1 MPAGSELKDRS
12 VVSASL
18 PALFSLTLFVSAG
31 LLFLVELM
39 IAKMILPLL
48 GGTPA
53 VWNTCMMFFQAVLLA
68 GYGYAHISG
77 TRAGIARQ
85 ITVHLAILATA
96 CVVLP
101 IAIPRQW
108 APSPEGSPIGEMLV
122 LLLISVGPPFFV
134 LSATAPLLQRWF
146 ARTGHRSAGDPYF
159 LYSASNLGSMLALI
173 GYPVW
178 MEPHFRLA
186 EQSRAWT
193 IGYFVLLLLTL
204 LCAGALWRCRAAC
217 PSEGRPDGEG
227 EAGVCAAVSPLTR
240 RERGR
245 WILLAFVP
253 SSLMLGVTSSLS
265 TDVAAIPLFWV
276 IPLALYLLSF
286 IIVFARVPALVHR
299 IAILLL
305 PLSMLALFLADFS
318 DTDMPKWT
326 VFGVHLANF
335 FLVCMV
341 CHGEIART
349 RPSAAHLTEFYLW
362 ISVGG
367 VLGGI
372 FNSLIA
378 PVAFTTLFEYPLV
391 LILGALLLP
400 VGRGANVPGL
410 RPWRSALLYVGA
422 PLALVPLTHFLTR
435 DSSMAGALYIDLP
448 GLHITWSAFRA
459 FVGYGVP
466 ALFCY
471 GLVFLRKPLLF
482 GIGFAALFMTVAV
495 SKDLNQDIVHRER
508 SFFGVLKVTRASDG
522 TFMNLSHGTTLHGK
536 QWLNP
541 YHRSEPVSYYHR
553 GGPAGQV
560 FSEFEGGKKKRRI
573 AVTGLGTGS
582 LAAYA
587 GAGQEIDFYEIDPA
601 IKRISTNPAYFTF
614 LSHCRARWRVI
625 LGDAR
630 LTMEKAPPNH
640 YGIIILDAFSSDSIP
655 VHLLTREAVNLY
667 LSKLEHD
674 GVLLIHITNRYVNLA
689 PMLAKMAD
697 ENGFACRLR
706 DDESDY
712 ESAKDGS
719 TWVLLARS
727 ESDLGALSESD
738 DWQKIE
744 PQKTVDVWTDDFS
757 NILSVFKW

>member
-1 MPAGSELKDRS
+1 MSVPA
-12 VVSASL
+12 SASL

-68 GYGYAHISG
+68 GYGYAHVLG
-77 TRAGIARQ
+77 TRAGRTRQ
-85 ITVHLAILATA
+85 IAVHLAILAVA
-96 CVVLP
+96 CIVLP
-101 IAIPRQW
+101 IAVPRQW
-108 APSPEGSPIGEMLV
+108 APSPEGNPIGGLLL
-122 LLLISVGPPFFV
+122 LLLIAVGPPFFV

-146 ARTGHRSAGDPYF
+146 ARTGHPSAGDPYF

-173 GYPVW
+173 AYPTWV
-178 MEPHFRLA
+178 EAHFHLA
-186 EQSRAWT
+186 GQGRAWS
-193 IGYFVLLLLTL
+193 IGYGVIILLTI
-204 LCAGALWRCRAAC
+204 LCAVALWRYRSAC
-217 PSEGRPDGEG
+217 PDDGRSEEEG
-227 EAGVCAAVSPLTR
+227 ASGTCAAAAPLKR
-240 RERGR
+240 GERGQ
-245 WILLAFVP
+245 WVLFAFVP
-253 SSLMLGVTSSLS
+253 SSLMLGVTTFLS

-305 PLSMLALFLADFS
+305 PLSLIALFLADFA
-318 DTDMPKWT
+318 DVGLPKWT

-362 ISVGG
+362 LSVGG

-378 PVAFTTLFEYPLV
+378 PVAFTALFEYPLV
-391 LILGALLLP
+391 LILAALLLP
-400 VGRGANVPGL
+400 AGVRAKAPLFRTWRGILLIIGVPLVLAPVTHFSTTGSFVA
-410 RPWRSALLYVGA
+410 SALHSRLPDLLHVPWSTFSAIVNYGL
-422 PLALVPLTHFLTR
+422 PALVCF
-435 DSSMAGALYIDLP
+435 
-448 GLHITWSAFRA
+448 GLI
-459 FVGYGVP
+459 
-466 ALFCY
+466 
-471 GLVFLRKPLLF
+471 FLRKPLLF
-482 GIGFAALFMTVAV
+482 GVGFAALFMTVAV
-495 SKDLNQDIVHRER
+495 SKDFNRDIVHRER
-508 SFFGVLKVTRASDG
+508 SFFGVLTVTRAADG
-522 TFMNLSHGTTLHGK
+522 SFMNLSHGTTLHGK

-541 YHRSEPVSYYHR
+541 VNRSEPVSYYHR
-553 GGPAGQV
+553 EGPAGLV
-560 FSEFEGGKKKRRI
+560 FSEFEGEKKKNRI

-587 GAGQEIDFYEIDPA
+587 GAGQEIDFYEINPA
-601 IKRISTNPAYFTF
+601 VKKISTNPAYFTF
-614 LSHCRARWRVI
+614 LSDCRARWRVI

-630 LTMEKAPPNH
+630 LTIEKAPPNY

-667 LSKLEHD
+667 LSKLEQD

-689 PMLAKMAD
+689 PVLAKMAE

-712 ESAKDGS
+712 ESGKDGS
-719 TWVLLARS
+719 TWVLFARS
-727 ESDLGALSESD
+727 ESDLGAIAESD
-738 DWQKIE
+738 DWRKIE
-744 PQKTVDVWTDDFS
+744 LQKSIDVWTDDFS